1 MFSKLKFLLIGLI
14 FQKCQST
21 SIDVDEKLIF
31 PDIFSIEASNEP
43 MTWIEA
49 LQVRLVIGKN
59 TSNQV
64 ALNWEP
70 STPGGNTGPR
80 R

>member
-21 SIDVDEKLIF
+21 SIDADEKLSF
-31 PDIFSIEASNEP
+31 PDIFSFEASNEP

-49 LQVRLVIGKN
+49 LQVSLE
-59 TSNQV
+59 TSK
-64 ALNWEP
+64 
-70 STPGGNTGPR
+70 
-80 R
+80 